1 MYCVLMK
8 QESIGFDNRWIRGGK
23 KVNQRERKKRTAKTE
38 SAVKTVEKAETVKV
52 EQTKKA
58 VVKAAKAEK
67 VYNTRFEKKLDE
79 LRWLYMELYGN
90 SPMFAE
96 LCDQMHRFYEER
108 TDVLKK
114 LDSKREADSDWYKK
128 NDMLGMM
135 FYIDNFAGNMKGVES
150 KIDYLEKN
158 NVNYIHLMPFLD
170 TPKGRSAHS
179 LSPNKGDFKSEY
191 VRRFCPK

>member
-1 MYCVLMK
+1 M
-8 QESIGFDNRWIRGGK
+8 
-23 KVNQRERKKRTAKTE
+23 NQRERKKRTAKTE

-58 VVKAAKAEK
+58 VDKAAKAEK

-114 LDSKREADSDWYKK
+114 LDKRH
-128 NDMLGMM
+128 
-135 FYIDNFAGNMKGVES
+135 AGHDVL
-150 KIDYLEKN
+150 Y
-158 NVNYIHLMPFLD
+158 
-170 TPKGRSAHS
+170 R
-179 LSPNKGDFKSEY
+179 
-191 VRRFCPK
+191 